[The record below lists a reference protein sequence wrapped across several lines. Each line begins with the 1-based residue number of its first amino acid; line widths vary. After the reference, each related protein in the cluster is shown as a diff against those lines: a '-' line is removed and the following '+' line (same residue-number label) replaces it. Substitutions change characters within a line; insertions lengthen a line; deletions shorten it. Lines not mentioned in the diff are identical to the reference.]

1 MGVFHRNKIYAA
13 FHEAP
18 GHLEKLEKSSHK
30 EVPWVDDPFKG
41 ARKGDTFVFA
51 QRHEADTIELFF
63 DLFFVANLATFT
75 AYHAVL
81 DLESF
86 GAYVGFFAI
95 IWSTWFQVTLHD
107 VRFSRDSVYERIC
120 KVIQMIVF
128 VGFALVGSKFQPTSK
143 KAIDTAVSPSTRSGF
158 INLAMH
164 LNSTNSRLILI
175 VFWPNHF
182 LRSPQ
187 IYRCRT

>member
-1 MGVFHRNKIYAA
+1 MGLFNRSSAA
-13 FHEAP
+13 FHGASDGP
-18 GHLEKLEKSSHK
+18 PKVQKGSHK
-30 EVPWVDDPFKG
+30 EVPWIDDPFNG

-81 DLESF
+81 DLKSF
-86 GAYVGFFAI
+86 AAYVGFFAI

-143 KAIDTAVSPSTRSGF
+143 EATDTAVSPYVSSLTIPITYDCRISGSCVTSW
-158 INLAMH
+158 A
-164 LNSTNSRLILI
+164 
-175 VFWPNHF
+175 
-182 LRSPQ
+182 
-187 IYRCRT
+187 